1 MARLRDWNP
10 CANRGTKSGAVKVAT
25 NAAPLSEPTHGTN
38 KMIVTSR
45 TNQNQTFPGL
55 SIDHGQICQFGK
67 PRSVAMNGRGIHQV
81 SLRTAEGRVLT
92 LPVCRL
98 FSWEA

>member
-1 MARLRDWNP
+1 
-10 CANRGTKSGAVKVAT
+10 
-25 NAAPLSEPTHGTN
+25 
-38 KMIVTSR
+38 MIVASQRHTA
-45 TNQNQTFPGL
+45 QTFPGL
-55 SIDHGQICQFGK
+55 SIEHGQIYQYGK

-98 FSWEA
+98 FTWEA

>member
-1 MARLRDWNP
+1 MPRHCQNQP
-10 CANRGTKSGAVKVAT
+10 N
-25 NAAPLSEPTHGTN
+25 GTN
-38 KMIVTSR
+38 IMIIASQRHTA
-45 TNQNQTFPGL
+45 QTFPGL
-55 SIDHGQICQFGK
+55 SIEHGQIYQHGK